1 MRVKKK
7 KAHSI
12 QILKK
17 EQKDK
22 RLEKEKILKKQ
33 KNKLTNITGKYWT
46 IANTILREY
55 GVY

>member
-1 MRVKKK
+1 MFNNMIQQKAKIFSSTTKGLQNACKKKK

-22 RLEKEKILKKQ
+22 RLEKEKILKK
-33 KNKLTNITGKYWT
+33 
-46 IANTILREY
+46 
-55 GVY
+55 

>member
-1 MRVKKK
+1 MRVKKN

-33 KNKLTNITGKYWT
+33 KDRKIN
-46 IANTILREY
+46 
-55 GVY
+55 

>member
-1 MRVKKK
+1 MFNNMIQQKAKIFSSTTKGLQNACKKK

-22 RLEKEKILKKQ
+22 RLEKEKIFKK
-33 KNKLTNITGKYWT
+33 
-46 IANTILREY
+46 
-55 GVY
+55 